1 MPRAPGEAACAR
13 DKAVDVDPARDSGMK
28 KGGVHVR
35 GTRLIQ
41 S

>member
-1 MPRAPGEAACAR
+1 MPHVPP

-35 GTRLIQ
+35 GPRLTQ